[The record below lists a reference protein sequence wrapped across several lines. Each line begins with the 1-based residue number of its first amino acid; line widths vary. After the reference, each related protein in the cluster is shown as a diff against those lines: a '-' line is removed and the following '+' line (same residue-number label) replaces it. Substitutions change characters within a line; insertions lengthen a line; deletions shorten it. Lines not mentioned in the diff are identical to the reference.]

1 MVIGLAGRR
10 VDAIGAKHSRF
21 SPDPQNIDRV
31 RRRLHAMLVSE
42 GAIALVSSAA
52 CGADLLA
59 LEEGGRLGLRRRIV
73 LPFSPAKFRETSVID
88 RPGDWGMLYDS
99 VVEEARAHHDLMV
112 LESESETDA
121 YIEANHAIIEEAIA
135 LGESLKYPISAVRV
149 WEGKARGAGDL
160 TEEFG
165 LYARARG
172 VRLIDDVMTV

>member
-1 MVIGLAGRR
+1 
-10 VDAIGAKHSRF
+10 
-21 SPDPQNIDRV
+21 
-31 RRRLHAMLVSE
+31 
-42 GAIALVSSAA
+42 
-52 CGADLLA
+52 
-59 LEEGGRLGLRRRIV
+59 
-73 LPFSPAKFRETSVID
+73 
-88 RPGDWGMLYDS
+88 MLYDS

-121 YIEANHAIIEEAIA
+121 YIEVNHAIIEEAIA